1 MTYFPTD
8 GDIEIVIGEQ
18 DSDVKE
24 SAIEVDPDPAN
35 WRVRDIYG
43 NTVEAEVVLSDD
55 KLTIKAPEGGY
66 ESGGIYVLD
75 IGENAKFVGDG
86 FGNSRHM
93 VFGVDRGES
102 ETVVLND
109 NVYEIETDK
118 VSISGEAVT
127 VEGAYKESDILI
139 GDFDGDGLNEAIGLV
154 NIKEA
159 NGRTEAE
166 YVSPTPEE
174 VYKEL
179 DIFVAKYVDFAGG
192 EFEEGIE
199 TGADQTGIAG
209 LLGKFTDT
217 VYAEEDKSNSE
228 SDEKLSGWDIG
239 GKPGFRDSEI
249 NGETVSAPYLTIT
262 GGFKKDLVEIG
273 FKIDTE
279 VPILVVANK
288 GVAYLD
294 LEIRNNSTLDVN
306 VGKELVIDPDKE
318 TDDEMLKKFEE
329 NKNAPK
335 QELGG
340 KKDIKKDIDIPLGP
354 TGSIIK
360 ELLNIRVD
368 VFSEVGVDLSA
379 QFKNNLTADASL
391 YMRAWYVYKGSES
404 GGYESGFEHS
414 ISAVMTNDLS
424 GKVELFAGLG
434 LRLSAGYPALV
445 EFNAEGAV
453 GPYADINGAVHAETK
468 FSTPPND
475 FDFDWRGM
483 LSVEGGVKAKASV
496 NAMHDGWGL
505 FIEDFDKELLNVEG
519 KFPVI
524 SESTPKPILSIGIK
538 DSYAVND
545 GKLRLDDIDVTYIDM
560 ILDEEET
567 VQLQAG
573 AYEVYVDGNKISDL
587 NNLGSN
593 EASIGKHALK
603 LAWKHDGHDY
613 EYEKEVEFVEGAQV
627 AWVLEPTDKYS
638 DIGQLEMRTY
648 KFKEAAKQ
656 SGVPF
661 YGDLWRT
668 CINNKIGYPQEWG
681 KGEARDGSE
690 ISYNPNAFAVANSNN
705 GNWGIMDYDGNIL
718 LQPQIAEASSG
729 GLGVPFKNPSW
740 YSSRDALGYYGT
752 TYDEFNVLSGDY
764 SSVLYTFTNFSGG
777 GVPGAEYVINA
788 GELYHYNKSTGEFER
803 VAVPDMLK
811 DALVPT
817 TNKLDSS
824 LAGGWMPMDGRHY
837 AYIDVSGRI
846 IEQENTSFSIGHFVN
861 GYYSA
866 VESSY
871 VNGEYRF
878 SEDEKL
884 AIFKA
889 STGKAITDFIYEDA
903 LYFEEGLCPVS
914 RDGKWGF
921 IDESGREV
929 TEMLFDKASTVYDGK
944 AAVIIDGKFA
954 IINIKDSIAGGILTK
969 EIMDDAIAS
978 AEAKVAEELANRK
991 SDKRFPEDYVGEYE
1005 YVPARS
1011 LYVTIALYKDG
1022 TVKGNI
1028 SSGGGF
1034 GSVPEFDK
1042 PKGTLDGKE
1051 YYYDYEECPFTGKF
1065 SVNREVG
1072 FNAYEIELSDL
1083 KAAEDFKEW
1092 VVDDPEYP
1100 YRNVI
1105 NPELIEGAE
1114 YLTKVFTAL
1123 AQGADA
1129 SIVPE
1134 EARYSYY
1141 GNPIGDNVEMP
1152 IYALYNGKSALFTW
1166 RRGVL
1171 DDNETNE
1178 VLNAIRGTWADI
1190 DNQDYQYVLNGLNL
1204 TLTGFDSTYNND
1216 PSGYKTRGMEIS
1228 PDVIDGREAYIIN
1241 VPYSDSIR
1249 LWSLVIYKDD
1259 IKNGKCER
1267 IYARYRGGY
1276 SFTEAELKRIN

>member
-1 MTYFPTD
+1 M
-8 GDIEIVIGEQ
+8 
-18 DSDVKE
+18 
-24 SAIEVDPDPAN
+24 
-35 WRVRDIYG
+35 
-43 NTVEAEVVLSDD
+43 
-55 KLTIKAPEGGY
+55 
-66 ESGGIYVLD
+66 
-75 IGENAKFVGDG
+75 
-86 FGNSRHM
+86 
-93 VFGVDRGES
+93 
-102 ETVVLND
+102 
-109 NVYEIETDK
+109 
-118 VSISGEAVT
+118 
-127 VEGAYKESDILI
+127 
-139 GDFDGDGLNEAIGLV
+139 
-154 NIKEA
+154 
-159 NGRTEAE
+159 
-166 YVSPTPEE
+166 
-174 VYKEL
+174 
-179 DIFVAKYVDFAGG
+179 
-192 EFEEGIE
+192 
-199 TGADQTGIAG
+199 
-209 LLGKFTDT
+209 
-217 VYAEEDKSNSE
+217 
-228 SDEKLSGWDIG
+228 
-239 GKPGFRDSEI
+239 
-249 NGETVSAPYLTIT
+249 
-262 GGFKKDLVEIG
+262 
-273 FKIDTE
+273 
-279 VPILVVANK
+279 
-288 GVAYLD
+288 
-294 LEIRNNSTLDVN
+294 
-306 VGKELVIDPDKE
+306 
-318 TDDEMLKKFEE
+318 
-329 NKNAPK
+329 
-335 QELGG
+335 
-340 KKDIKKDIDIPLGP
+340 
-354 TGSIIK
+354 
-360 ELLNIRVD
+360 
-368 VFSEVGVDLSA
+368 
-379 QFKNNLTADASL
+379 
-391 YMRAWYVYKGSES
+391 
-404 GGYESGFEHS
+404 
-414 ISAVMTNDLS
+414 
-424 GKVELFAGLG
+424 
-434 LRLSAGYPALV
+434 
-445 EFNAEGAV
+445 
-453 GPYADINGAVHAETK
+453 
-468 FSTPPND
+468 
-475 FDFDWRGM
+475 
-483 LSVEGGVKAKASV
+483 
-496 NAMHDGWGL
+496 
-505 FIEDFDKELLNVEG
+505 
-519 KFPVI
+519 
-524 SESTPKPILSIGIK
+524 
-538 DSYAVND
+538 
-545 GKLRLDDIDVTYIDM
+545 
-560 ILDEEET
+560 
-567 VQLQAG
+567 
-573 AYEVYVDGNKISDL
+573 
-587 NNLGSN
+587 
-593 EASIGKHALK
+593 
-603 LAWKHDGHDY
+603 
-613 EYEKEVEFVEGAQV
+613 
-627 AWVLEPTDKYS
+627 
-638 DIGQLEMRTY
+638 
-648 KFKEAAKQ
+648 
-656 SGVPF
+656 
-661 YGDLWRT
+661 
-668 CINNKIGYPQEWG
+668 
-681 KGEARDGSE
+681 
-690 ISYNPNAFAVANSNN
+690 
-705 GNWGIMDYDGNIL
+705 
-718 LQPQIAEASSG
+718 
-729 GLGVPFKNPSW
+729 GVPFKNPSW